1 MRWSDYRK
9 TGLEGR
15 GITKSD
21 CSKHSTNLG
30 GRGSMRSDAL
40 GVAKSAF
47 EGVREEKGGVGK
59 STHQPSRQAAGSV
72 MFISY

>member
-1 MRWSDYRK
+1 M
-9 TGLEGR
+9 EGR

-21 CSKHSTNLG
+21 CSKQSTNLG
-30 GRGSMRSDAL
+30 GRGSTDAL

-47 EGVREEKGGVGK
+47 EGVREEKGGGGK
-59 STHQPSRQAAGSV
+59 SHQPCRPAAGSV